1 MNEDLQTEIQ
11 ENRPATAE
19 NGAISLEETS
29 PIGTE
34 PVKKR
39 HFGFRRNEE
48 GSPDGGG
55 KKHRGGKKRKW
66 LLLAAIVLIAAAGLA
81 YWHFRSD
88 SAKTETTY
96 TEEDVT
102 RRTITQSLTGSGT
115 LEPANSYTVTT
126 LKEGDITSADFE
138 EGDSVEDGTVLY
150 QIDSSDASTS
160 IEKAQISLNQ
170 AKRSY
175 NTTAEKAYVKASVS
189 GSVYSLDVSV
199 GDEVSQGQTIA
210 TIRNSSVMNLTVPFP
225 ADDVSSF
232 YVGETAAITLDG
244 SFETLTG
251 TIKTISG
258 SNIVNT
264 GNMIVRN
271 VTVTVTNPG
280 GLSSSQTATVSI
292 GGVNCA
298 DSGTFSYQADSTVTA
313 SSSGTVTAIN
323 AKEGSS
329 VKKNQ
334 TIVTLGGDDL
344 ENSIQS
350 AKESLENA
358 ELSLENTQETLDDY
372 TITSPIA
379 GTIVDKEFKTGDKV
393 ESGDTLCKIYDLSY
407 LQMTMNIDE
416 LDISKVSVGQTVQI
430 TADAVEGKTYEG
442 EITKVSVAGT
452 TTNGTTSYPV
462 TVKITDTDGLL
473 PGMNVDAVIVISEAD
488 DVLSVSSAA
497 INRGDSVLITKDSPS
512 ASNALDQEA
521 PDGYVYVKV
530 ETGVSD
536 DDYIEITSG
545 LQEGDKV
552 AYLKATASTDET
564 ESSSLLFGGGGTTG
578 GGGGGGQMP
587 SGGGPGGGPQG

>member
-175 NTTAEKAYVKASVS
+175 NTTVEKAYVKASVS

-210 TIRNSSVMNLTVPFP
+210 TIRNSSVMYLFYNLL
-225 ADDVSSF
+225 
-232 YVGETAAITLDG
+232 TAQ
-244 SFETLTG
+244 
-251 TIKTISG
+251 
-258 SNIVNT
+258 N
-264 GNMIVRN
+264 
-271 VTVTVTNPG
+271 
-280 GLSSSQTATVSI
+280 
-292 GGVNCA
+292 
-298 DSGTFSYQADSTVTA
+298 
-313 SSSGTVTAIN
+313 SSGTTYATSLGYTVTDGQVDYATVVEDSLSGPYVCGSTAPSLSFTPTAVYRNGVSSTLSAITQYDVYYYN
-323 AKEGSS
+323 A
-329 VKKNQ
+329 N
-334 TIVTLGGDDL
+334 LG
-344 ENSIQS
+344 
-350 AKESLENA
+350 
-358 ELSLENTQETLDDY
+358 TVWMY
-372 TITSPIA
+372 TDRVA
-379 GTIVDKEFKTGDKV
+379 GTISAISPSVTAPTSVTVNGTSYTLSTAAATYKLSALSGV
-393 ESGDTLCKIYDLSY
+393 AVGDTVMLVVMFTYAGFEVIGLAASEAKDPRHTIPKAIRSTVAVLVGLYVVFMIL
-407 LQMTMNIDE
+407 LLPLVPTEQVDE
-416 LDISKVSVGQTVQI
+416 
-430 TADAVEGKTYEG
+430 
-442 EITKVSVAGT
+442 
-452 TTNGTTSYPV
+452 TTSPLVLALQKNGLSWAGNAMTVPV
-462 TVKITDTDGLL
+462 GFPGLVTR
-473 PGMNVDAVIVISEAD
+473 MAFVCSFIISSILAR
-488 DVLSVSSAA
+488 SA
-497 INRGDSVLITKDSPS
+497 
-512 ASNALDQEA
+512 
-521 PDGYVYVKV
+521 
-530 ETGVSD
+530 
-536 DDYIEITSG
+536 
-545 LQEGDKV
+545 
-552 AYLKATASTDET
+552 
-564 ESSSLLFGGGGTTG
+564 
-578 GGGGGGQMP
+578 
-587 SGGGPGGGPQG
+587 